1 MPARRLIFIF
11 LVTAAAAAV
20 ALLPIPVTANPAVM
34 PALAL
39 TVFTVGMWAT
49 GAMPEHYAS
58 VAFFVLALVFQI
70 APVEVIF
77 SGLKSSA
84 FWLIAGG
91 MVIGVSADRTG
102 LGRYLAH
109 AFVRRLNKS
118 YLQLITGIVIGAVAL
133 AFLIPAAIA
142 RLIILMPIVLGLA
155 DQLGF
160 KADTKEETRGRTG
173 MVLATTFACFFIPLA
188 ILPAN
193 LPNVVLA
200 GVAESLYGLKIT
212 YGFYLLM
219 QFPVTGALKGV
230 ILIAIIHF
238 LFRQPIPNPGQTAGP
253 PPTLSME
260 GKRLAVIVGVTLC
273 IWATDFIHGIAPGWV
288 AIGTAIACVMPGL
301 GVVRPADFR
310 QTKGFQT
317 LFFVAAVLALG
328 SVVASSGA
336 GSLITDGLLA
346 LNEFR
351 PGHPANTYW
360 AFSAIG
366 MIISLFATLPGA
378 IVVLAPF
385 ANDVAAAAGLPVM
398 SILMVM
404 VNGFS
409 TVFFPYQSAPLLV
422 GIRLGS
428 VTLIDGLKVSLPLA
442 ILTVIVL
449 LPLNY
454 LWWTWLGH
462 LK

>member
-1 MPARRLIFIF
+1 LSARRLIFVF
-11 LVTAAAAAV
+11 LVAAAAGV
-20 ALLPIPVTANPAVM
+20 ALLPIPVAPGDSIDPAVM

-58 VAFFVLALVFQI
+58 VVFFILALVFQI

-142 RLIILMPIVLGLA
+142 RLIILMPIILGLA

-160 KADTKEETRGRTG
+160 KSGDKGRTG

-219 QFPVTGALKGV
+219 QFPVSGALKGV
-230 ILIAIIHF
+230 LLIAIIHF
-238 LFRQPIPNPGQTAGP
+238 LFRQPIPNPGQSAGP
-253 PPTLSME
+253 PPTLSVE

-288 AIGTAIACVMPGL
+288 AIGTAIVCVMPGL
-301 GVVRPADFR
+301 GVVRPVDFR

-366 MIISLFATLPGA
+366 MMISLFATLPGA

-428 VTLIDGLKVSLPLA
+428 VTLIDGLKVCLPLA